1 MMLLMTTQENQVSTR
16 QVIVFLSV
24 AGLTLISAAA
34 LFYFWQRLLL
44 DPFVWLL
51 GDFSSYFTIV
61 IAFVISLVFF
71 LAFDSLL
78 NLLVTSQILR
88 LAAYALIALLP
99 LGLNFYFN
107 QSLTIIHF
115 LTSLL
120 LFFALWYF
128 SYTAQKGIRE
138 HISFR
143 AGHIFG
149 PRIGSFLTLLAIVLT
164 LQYYLAA
171 QVNLS
176 QLKFEIPDYI
186 LNSAFDLTEQILQK
200 QFLPGGGVQ
209 GEFDQILLQQLPV
222 EAQELI
228 PLIKEGRLPPEIK
241 EEIKRNLPPG
251 MSFEEFEEMVKNI
264 PITNQGQ
271 VEIHPG
277 SETFRQDYLAPVKN
291 QIQDK
296 LNQII
301 EPYKSY
307 APLVLAILLFITIKS
322 VGFILDWLAVIVL
335 SIMIG
340 FLKLLG
346 VVEVK
351 REKVEAERLEVV

>member
-1 MMLLMTTQENQVSTR
+1 MMKTMNVQGQNLSGRQITVSALIT
-16 QVIVFLSV
+16 VF
-24 AGLTLISAAA
+24 TLISAA
-34 LFYFWQRLLL
+34 LFFYFWQRLLL
-44 DPFVWLL
+44 APYVWLL
-51 GDFSSYFTIV
+51 GDFSSYLTIA
-61 IAFVISLVFF
+61 IAFVMSLILF

-78 NLLVTSQILR
+78 NLLVTSQSLR
-88 LAAYALIALLP
+88 LAAYAIIAFLP
-99 LGLNFYFN
+99 LGLSYYFN
-107 QSLTIIHF
+107 QTITIIHV
-115 LTSLL
+115 LTSML

-128 SYTAQKGIRE
+128 SYTAQKSIRE

-149 PRIGSFLTLLAIVLT
+149 PRIGSFLTLLAIALT

-176 QLKFEIPDYI
+176 QFKFEIPDY
-186 LNSAFDLTEQILQK
+186 LFDSAFDLTEQILQN

-241 EEIKRNLPPG
+241 DEIKRSLPPG

-264 PITNQGQ
+264 PITNEGQ

-307 APLVLAILLFITIKS
+307 APLVLAILLFITFKS
-322 VGFILDWLAVIVL
+322 LGFILDWLAVIAL

-346 VVEVK
+346 VIEVK
-351 REKVEAERLEVV
+351 KEKVEAERLEMV